1 MADADS
7 IYHRAVSLQQ
17 AGDADGAEA
26 LYRQLLEVLPAHG
39 SALANL
45 GLLVFGRGAVGEAIA
60 LLERAIAI
68 QPDTPD
74 FHHNLGL
81 ILAQSDRPS
90 DAVPHL
96 RIAALLRPTDFASQA
111 NLGMLLAGE
120 RRFDEAVEVFEAALR
135 VNPNEPAAW
144 MNLGLCLHDLGRMDQ
159 AVAAM
164 ARAGKLSSNDP
175 AIHYALGTTL
185 YEAGRSAEAVA
196 PLSTALTLDPSS
208 APAANNLGLAYRE
221 VGQPDDAIAAFNRA
235 VDLSEGTADCIGNLA
250 QVQYETGR
258 FEESLASFR
267 LALKRNPPSQLYST
281 FLYSLLFQP
290 SVDSRQIRGEL
301 DRWNAT
307 IPTMPPPS
315 IADASFTRRL
325 RIGYV
330 SPNFCNHVVGRFL
343 LPLLSHHD
351 HQAFEIFCYDDTAV
365 YDSIS
370 AQLRAPVD
378 QWRLTRGLADDA
390 LAELIR
396 ADQIDI
402 LVDLT
407 MHMAGSRL
415 LMFARRPA
423 PVQATYLAYAGTTG
437 LAAMDYRLT
446 DNYLDPP
453 GGDESIYSEKSFR
466 LARSYWCYQPP
477 REAPLIGASPMR
489 KNGFVTFGCLNNF
502 CKINPKVI
510 EVWSRI
516 LRDVP
521 NARLHVHSLVGSHR
535 QNFLDAVAIDPS
547 RISFIEK
554 LGASAYFAAYND
566 IDIALDTFPYP
577 GGTTSCDALWIGVP
591 VVTRAGDNAIARAG
605 VSILSNIDA
614 TQWIAESDEQYVAIA
629 TTLAS
634 DSSQLLAM
642 RSSLRSM
649 MLNSPLMDAVGFTRD
664 IETAYRYM
672 WTQAILRAH

>member
-1 MADADS
+1 MIDANA
-7 IYHRAVSLQQ
+7 IYHRAISLQQ
-17 AGDADGAEA
+17 AGDAAGAEA
-26 LYRQLLEVLPAHG
+26 LYRQLLAVLPAHG

-60 LLERAIAI
+60 LLEQAIAV

-81 ILAQSDRPS
+81 ILAQSDRAS
-90 DAVPHL
+90 DAEPHL
-96 RIAALLRPTDFASQA
+96 RIVAQLRPTDFASQA

-120 RRFDEAVEVFEAALR
+120 RRFAEAVEAYEAALR

-144 MNLGLCLHDLGRMDQ
+144 MNLGLCLHDLGRMDE
-159 AVAAM
+159 AVVAM
-164 ARAGKLSSNDP
+164 SRAGNLSPNDP

-185 YEAGRSAEAVA
+185 HEARRSAEAVA
-196 PLSTALTLDPSS
+196 PLSTALGLDPSS

-221 VGQPDDAIAAFNRA
+221 IGRPDDASAAFNRA
-235 VDLSEGTADCIGNLA
+235 IDLSGGMADFIGNLA

-258 FEESLASFR
+258 FDESLASFR
-267 LALKRNPPSQLYST
+267 LALKRNPPSQVYST
-281 FLYSLLFQP
+281 YLYSLLFQP
-290 SVDSRQIRGEL
+290 TFDSRQIRGEL

-307 IPTMPPPS
+307 IPSTLPPS
-315 IADASFTRRL
+315 IADPSLMRRL

-330 SPNFCNHVVGRFL
+330 SPNFSNHVVGRFL

-365 YDSIS
+365 HDSIS
-370 AQLRAPVD
+370 AQLRASAD
-378 QWRLTRGLADDA
+378 QWRLTCGASDDA
-390 LAELIR
+390 VADLIR
-396 ADQIDI
+396 RDQIDI
-402 LVDLT
+402 LIDLT

-437 LAAMDYRLT
+437 LRAMDYRLT

-477 REAPLIGASPMR
+477 REAPPVGTQPLQ

-502 CKINPKVI
+502 CKLNPKVI
-510 EVWSRI
+510 SVWARI
-516 LRDVP
+516 LRAVP
-521 NARLHVHSLVGSHR
+521 NSRLRVHSPVGSHR
-535 QNFLDAVAIDPS
+535 QNFLDAIGIDPS
-547 RISFIEK
+547 RISFVEK
-554 LGASAYFAAYND
+554 LGANAYFAAYND
-566 IDIALDTFPYP
+566 IDVALDTFPYP
-577 GGTTSCDALWIGVP
+577 GGTTNYDALWMGVP
-591 VVTRAGDNAIARAG
+591 IVTRTGDNAISRAG
-605 VSILSNIDA
+605 VSILSNIGA
-614 TQWIAESDEQYVAIA
+614 TQWIANSDDEYIAIA
-629 TTLAS
+629 TKLAD
-634 DSSQLLAM
+634 DSSQLLAI

-672 WTQAILRAH
+672 WTQAILSNH